1 MDGLER
7 RLVCIVCPKG
17 CRLRARQEEGR
28 WTVEGNGCPRG
39 EAYALQELTAP
50 PGC

>member
-28 WTVEGNGCPRG
+28 WYIHLRIQRRKRQAG
-39 EAYALQELTAP
+39 ETA
-50 PGC
+50 